1 MRCVKKG
8 VNRGWPYLT
17 CVVEYAQPIRE
28 EENKNIVTLDDGL
41 QEIGTLFDEL
51 GFGRER
57 ALHVRAFGVTNW
69 QNPFSSC
76 RHTPFLCRS
85 ARFTLDALV
94 CWRSRNS
101 HIPATMSHPE
111 CRY

>member
-1 MRCVKKG
+1 M
-8 VNRGWPYLT
+8 NRGWPYLT

-57 ALHVRAFGVTNW
+57 ALHVRAFGGYELAE
-69 QNPFSSC
+69 PLFKLS
-76 RHTPFLCRS
+76 
-85 ARFTLDALV
+85 
-94 CWRSRNS
+94 
-101 HIPATMSHPE
+101 SHPFFMQVCE
-111 CRY
+111 VYPGCPCLLAF

>member
-1 MRCVKKG
+1 MAYKRSA
-8 VNRGWPYLT
+8 PYSMSL
-17 CVVEYAQPIRE
+17 VSAES
-28 EENKNIVTLDDGL
+28 
-41 QEIGTLFDEL
+41 
-51 GFGRER
+51 ER
-57 ALHVRAFGVTNW
+57 YTSGPSGVTNW